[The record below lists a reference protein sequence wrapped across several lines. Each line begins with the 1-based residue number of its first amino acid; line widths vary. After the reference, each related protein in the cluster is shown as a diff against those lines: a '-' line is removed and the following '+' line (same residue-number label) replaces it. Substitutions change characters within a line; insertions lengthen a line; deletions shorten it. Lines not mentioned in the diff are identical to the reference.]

1 MPIASK
7 LIATTIDCPEPR
19 KLAAFYQALT
29 GWETTYE
36 DEAYAAVA
44 PQGDVH
50 PGINFQ
56 RVESYTAPGWP
67 DQAHP
72 QQFHLDFYAE
82 SDLDTAEAAA
92 LVLGASLPEQQQP
105 QPDRWRVL
113 LDPAGHPFC
122 LCLKS

>member
-1 MPIASK
+1 VPIVSK

-36 DEAYAAVA
+36 DDEYAAVA
-44 PQGDVH
+44 PKGDAH

-56 RVESYTAPGWP
+56 RVEGYTAPAWP

-82 SDLDTAEAAA
+82 ADLDTAEAAA
-92 LVLGASLPEQQQP
+92 LVLGATLAEHQP
-105 QPDRWRVL
+105 QPDRWRIL

-122 LCLKS
+122 LCASS